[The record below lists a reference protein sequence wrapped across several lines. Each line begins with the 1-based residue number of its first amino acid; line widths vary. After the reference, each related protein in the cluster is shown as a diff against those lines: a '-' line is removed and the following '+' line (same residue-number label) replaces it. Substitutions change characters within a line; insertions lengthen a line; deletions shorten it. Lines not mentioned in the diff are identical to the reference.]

1 MRWAWPRF
9 TVLSG
14 WTSWRIGHSKFSRW
28 AWKFSNCEFWP
39 QTNSTNFNS
48 HLRPVLLKEKAWTR
62 VWNGWATR
70 CRTRNRNLWLWSCPE
85 VECLSTLTTSKIFSY
100 FSDCD
105 YNFHVYKF
113 YIGVRKERNCFV
125 FHSPC
130 PPSSCTPPV
139 CCVSSCF
146 GFGDSTEVKTYFRS
160 SKKQKK
166 RSLT

>member
-1 MRWAWPRF
+1 MSVTEVHGALGLDKLKNRTFQIFKVGLKILLLWISAQN
-9 TVLSG
+9 
-14 WTSWRIGHSKFSRW
+14 KFR
-28 AWKFSNCEFWP
+28 KFKLH
-39 QTNSTNFNS
+39 S
-48 HLRPVLLKEKAWTR
+48 HLRPVLRKEKAWMR

-85 VECLSTLTTSKIFSY
+85 LESLSILIMSKIFSY

-160 SKKQKK
+160 SKKPKK
-166 RSLT
+166 QLLS